1 MFSLQVYL
9 DYNLQPNL
17 NVQEPGC
24 PKLYIYYNISP
35 NVRKIYYLKNFYE
48 SYDSYLP

>member
-9 DYNLQPNL
+9 DCNLQPNL

-24 PKLYIYYNISP
+24 PKLYIYYIISP
-35 NVRKIYYLKNFYE
+35 KVGMIYYLKKF
-48 SYDSYLP
+48 D